1 MEPCPEV
8 YQNNEEPDD
17 SVVRQ
22 LVLDYL
28 IHNCYGET
36 AKVFFKDALNVV
48 EPSIELG
55 SNGSQNGSASDT
67 VHNDNNLLVPIDA
80 IEIDED
86 GDCEMLDSNK
96 EEYMDVDSANESIYK
111 EVKASNLLEVLKK
124 NQRNNGYGESFN
136 AEFAIKS
143 LETRKKIRQFIIAG
157 SINEALALCRDKFPH
172 VVSSD
177 EQDIRT
183 SARSIDICFKLQC
196 QQFIETVRAGN
207 PIEAL
212 LFAQSVLTSF
222 PKKKGA
228 NAEKFNAELSSVGA
242 LMAYENPEKSPVG
255 SLLAQE
261 HRDKLADEINSAIL
275 SFDYHAGESALERI
289 VKQATLVREH
299 LHNVMSR
306 GQKNSKRAVEKSP
319 NSPLPKPQKFTDF
332 NYLSQ

>member
-36 AKVFFKDALNVV
+36 AKVFFKDALNVG
-48 EPSIELG
+48 EPSIELS
-55 SNGSQNGSASDT
+55 SNGSQNGSASGT
-67 VHNDNNLLVPIDA
+67 VRNDNNSLVSIDA
-80 IEIDED
+80 IEVDED
-86 GDCEMLDSNK
+86 GDCEMVDSNK
-96 EEYMDVDSANESIYK
+96 EEYMDIDSANESIYK

-124 NQRNNGYGESFN
+124 NQTNNGNGESFN
-136 AEFAIKS
+136 SEFALKS
-143 LETRKKIRQFIIAG
+143 LETRKTG

-183 SARSIDICFKLQC
+183 SPRSIDICFKLQC

-222 PKKKGA
+222 PIKKGA
-228 NAEKFNAELSSVGA
+228 NAEKFNAELSSVSA
-242 LMAYENPEKSPVG
+242 LIAYENPEKSPVG

-261 HRDKLADEINSAIL
+261 HRDKLANEINSAIL

-306 GQKNSKRAVEKSP
+306 GQKNSKVYAKW
-319 NSPLPKPQKFTDF
+319 Q
-332 NYLSQ
+332 LSTFIQEGS